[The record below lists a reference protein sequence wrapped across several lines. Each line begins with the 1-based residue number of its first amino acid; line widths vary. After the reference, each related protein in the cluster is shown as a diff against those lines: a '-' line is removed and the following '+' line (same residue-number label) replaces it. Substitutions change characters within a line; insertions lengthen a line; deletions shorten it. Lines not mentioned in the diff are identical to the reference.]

1 MRRGQVILI
10 LLGLALLAFFYFSP
24 VVPPQNNKNSEE
36 VVTEE
41 IPEISG
47 EMTPDQ
53 RINQALLELQDTTI
67 PPMQTIMKIAKVAE
81 EHPENQKAQLT
92 LGLLSLQT
100 GQFENAT
107 VRFSNLVSLD
117 SSNGES
123 WKYLAQARLGAG
135 DTVEARKVFEKAL
148 QLVDAKM
155 EVAFRAELPA
165 LVRN

>member
-1 MRRGQVILI
+1 LRRGQVILI

-24 VVPPQNNKNSEE
+24 VVPTQNNKNSEE

-53 RINQALLELQDTTI
+53 RINQALLELQDSTI

>member
-1 MRRGQVILI
+1 MKRGQVILI
-10 LLGLALLAFFYFSP
+10 LVGLALLAFLYFSP
-24 VVPPQNNKNSEE
+24 VIPSQKDNSEE
-36 VVTEE
+36 VVAEEE
-41 IPEISG
+41 IPEVSG

-53 RINQALLELQDTTI
+53 RIDQALLELQDTTI
-67 PPMQTIMKIAKVAE
+67 PPMQTIMKIAQVAR

-100 GQFENAT
+100 GQFENAV

-123 WKYLAQARLGAG
+123 WKYLAQARLSAG
-135 DTVEARKVFEKAL
+135 DTVEARKDFEKAL
-148 QLVDAKM
+148 QLVDDKTG
-155 EVAFRAELPA
+155 VAFKSELPA

>member
-1 MRRGQVILI
+1 MKIGYVILI
-10 LLGLALLAFFYFSP
+10 LIGLALLAFLYFSP
-24 VVPPQNNKNSEE
+24 VVPPQNEKSSEE
-36 VVTEE
+36 SVTED
-41 IPEISG
+41 IPEVSG

-53 RINQALLELQDTTI
+53 RIDQALLELQDTTI
-67 PPMQTIMKIAKVAE
+67 PPMQTILKIAKVAQ

-100 GQFENAT
+100 GQFENAV

-135 DTVEARKVFEKAL
+135 DTAEARIDFEKAL
-148 QLVDAKM
+148 QLVDA
-155 EVAFRAELPA
+155 ETGVAFKAELPA